1 MNINLIKEKIQ
12 GEEYDFLRN
21 DKKLKNNTILLT
33 LGGSLSYGTNIETK
47 DHVSDIDLRGI
58 RTNSL
63 QEILTMDCDDKPYE
77 NRDLDV
83 VIYPLKQ
90 MITLLAKC
98 NPNTIELLGTKE
110 EHLFL
115 LTKEGKMLRDN
126 KDVFLSQM
134 AGSSFGGYATQQ
146 LRRLENALA
155 RGEYPQE
162 KKEEHIL
169 KAMQSKLSMLQD
181 RLCFDNGNKFNLYI
195 ADSKKAGF
203 DKEVYMDVNFKNVPF
218 RDFKEIYGELGQIVK
233 GFDKLN
239 HRNSKKDEVHLLKH
253 AMHLIRLLKM
263 GSEILRGEGIN
274 TYREKDRDFLLDI
287 RKGKYSYDEIFEMT
301 NVFEEEF
308 LYAKKHSVLPVSV
321 DFNKVNELTM
331 EINKLAL
338 SDLA

>member
-12 GEEYDFLRN
+12 GKEYDFLRN
-21 DKKLKNNTILLT
+21 NEKLKNNTILLT

-47 DHVSDIDLRGI
+47 DHISDIDLRGV

-90 MITLLAKC
+90 MIILLAKC

-126 KDVFLSQM
+126 KDVFLSQI

-155 RGEYPQE
+155 RGGYPQE
-162 KKEEHIL
+162 KKEEYIL
-169 KAMQSKLSMLQD
+169 KTMQSKLSMLQD

-195 ADSKKAGF
+195 TDSKKAGF
-203 DKEVYMDVNFKNVPF
+203 DKEIYMDANFKNVPF
-218 RDFKEIYGELGQIVK
+218 RDFKDIYGELGQIVK

-274 TYREKDRDFLLDI
+274 TYREKDRDFLIDI

-301 NVFEEEF
+301 NTFEEEF

-331 EINKLAL
+331 EINKLVL